1 MNTNEQKGNS
11 GMTDLPLHGKTV
23 LVTRPKDQAE
33 EFARLLENKGARVV
47 FVPTIE
53 IVPPTSWHQFDD
65 AIKTVRSYDA
75 IIFTSANG
83 VREFFRALNDRGTTS
98 VRDDLKQTEF
108 YVVGAK
114 TGESLKAEGFSPVM
128 PVGVDN
134 AQQLADAL
142 VQQPVKGKRFL
153 FPKGNLVN
161 EGLANTLRSNEAQV
175 DEIVV
180 YETVAPRDEDAKLI
194 RQKLTEQSIDVITFF
209 SPSSLKNLLAIV
221 PRELVAS
228 KTLAV
233 IGSTT
238 EAAAK
243 ELGFSVQVVAP
254 RPTASELV
262 DALIRFFRQ

>member
-1 MNTNEQKGNS
+1 MNPKEQDGNNIQT
-11 GMTDLPLHGKTV
+11 GLPLRGKTV

-33 EFARLLENKGARVV
+33 EFAQLLEKQGASIV

-83 VREFFRALNDRGTTS
+83 VREFFRALNDRGTAS
-98 VRDDLKQTEF
+98 ARNDLKGTEF
-108 YVVGAK
+108 YVVGAR
-114 TGESLKAEGFSPVM
+114 TGESLVAEGFSPII

-134 AQQLADAL
+134 VQQLAEVL
-142 VQQPVKGKRFL
+142 VRKPVKGKRFL
-153 FPKGNLVN
+153 FPKGNLAN
-161 EGLANTLRSNEAQV
+161 EGLAETLRSNDAQV

-180 YETVAPRDEDAKLI
+180 YETVAPRDEDAKSI
-194 RQKLTEQSIDVITFF
+194 RQKLTEQSIDVIAFF
-209 SPSSLKNLLAIV
+209 SPSSVKNLLGVI
-221 PRELVAS
+221 PRELVTS
-228 KTLAV
+228 KTIAV

-243 ELGFSVQVVAP
+243 ELGLSIQVVAS
-254 RPTASELV
+254 RPTATDLV
-262 DALIRFFRQ
+262 DAIVRYFKE